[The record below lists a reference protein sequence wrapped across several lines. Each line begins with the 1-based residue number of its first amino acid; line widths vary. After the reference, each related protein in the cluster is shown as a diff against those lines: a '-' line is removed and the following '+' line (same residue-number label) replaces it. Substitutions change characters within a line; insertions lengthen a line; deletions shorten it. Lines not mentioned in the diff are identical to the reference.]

1 MDIGKLI
8 KLVRILVYAT
18 AALGIAALLIF
29 LALGD
34 SRDPSYF
41 YGTLAAL
48 PLFGLSIFLH
58 YRLGRLKDLRFIRQ
72 QWGKVLERKRNFDN
86 ISLYHRFCPHLPGK
100 APVDDTTWQ
109 DLNMNELYTRI
120 DRTLTGPGEGVLY
133 QILRTPCTGE
143 SLPELRRRD
152 EIISVLQQDAK
163 TREALQMA
171 LLRLGRDK
179 DHTLPACCG
188 SPSDKPTLTF
198 IYSLL
203 ALVALLSLTA
213 LIFLGTRGCLW

>member
-109 DLNMNELYTRI
+109 DLNMNELHPNRPHP
-120 DRTLTGPGEGVLY
+120 DRSGRRGV
-133 QILRTPCTGE
+133 IPDPAH
-143 SLPELRRRD
+143 SLHRGKPPR
-152 EIISVLQQDAK
+152 V
-163 TREALQMA
+163 EAP
-171 LLRLGRDK
+171 R
-179 DHTLPACCG
+179 
-188 SPSDKPTLTF
+188 
-198 IYSLL
+198 
-203 ALVALLSLTA
+203 
-213 LIFLGTRGCLW
+213 